1 MFRDDSKHLRE
12 ILDKVALKP
21 VTAVDR
27 FVVDF
32 HCRCSREKFL
42 KQLQSLSPTDRDL
55 FLDREVASS
64 PEVSVVCQYC
74 NTEYIFK
81 DVEFN

>member
-1 MFRDDSKHLRE
+1 M
-12 ILDKVALKP
+12 VALKP

-42 KQLQSLSPTDRDL
+42 SQLQSLSPDDKAL
-55 FLDREVASS
+55 FIERESHETS
-64 PEVSVVCQYC
+64 EIPIVCQYC
-74 NTEYIFK
+74 NTEYNFHESELK
-81 DVEFN
+81 N